1 MQFNGDLYC
10 FGKYSNCIYST
21 IFIISVGHI
30 NNAYTIPANPP
41 AIIPKNKKNYFKI
54 LHSFNRKFLWL

>member
-1 MQFNGDLYC
+1 MQFNGDLYY
-10 FGKYSNCIYST
+10 FGKYSNCIQST

-41 AIIPKNKKNYFKI
+41 AIIPKKNNIYI
-54 LHSFNRKFLWL
+54 LRSLHSFNKKFL